1 MSALLHLDMEH
12 LGPVDVYVKLAGKNV
27 TTKFCL
33 EDSETLDFVYDHID
47 RLNAR
52 LEALGYTAHFE
63 MKLTQP
69 QENFDFE
76 KDFLQNQTGG
86 APTSQYIFDIKA

>member
-1 MSALLHLDMEH
+1 MNRISGEAAYGQKD
-12 LGPVDVYVKLAGKNV
+12 YAAAIQS
-27 TTKFCL
+27 L
-33 EDSETLDFVYDHID
+33 ERYHEAEEVP
-47 RLNAR
+47 AR

>member
-1 MSALLHLDMEH
+1 M
-12 LGPVDVYVKLAGKNV
+12 
-27 TTKFCL
+27 
-33 EDSETLDFVYDHID
+33 I
-47 RLNAR
+47 NAR

-63 MKLTQP
+63 MKLTRP

>member
-1 MSALLHLDMEH
+1 MSQRISVWRIRKHWILCMIIL
-12 LGPVDVYVKLAGKNV
+12 
-27 TTKFCL
+27 
-33 EDSETLDFVYDHID
+33 I

>member
-1 MSALLHLDMEH
+1 MSQRIS
-12 LGPVDVYVKLAGKNV
+12 VWRIRK
-27 TTKFCL
+27 
-33 EDSETLDFVYDHID
+33 SLDFVYDHID

-76 KDFLQNQTGG
+76 KDFLQS
-86 APTSQYIFDIKA
+86 APECIYHYIL